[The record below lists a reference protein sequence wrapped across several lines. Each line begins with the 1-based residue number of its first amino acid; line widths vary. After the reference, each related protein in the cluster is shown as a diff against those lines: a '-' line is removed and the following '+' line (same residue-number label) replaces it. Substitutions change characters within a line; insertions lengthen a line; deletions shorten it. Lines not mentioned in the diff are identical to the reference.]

1 MNELSEKIE
10 LKEGKILRKK
20 VAREKRNTSQSKADT
35 LAEPKSTSR
44 LRRPR
49 KIKKDPNDQ
58 STVETIIAPNE
69 TVNRMMLA
77 DKEIIQFNLKGIK
90 EVLPFGKINI
100 SFRVVDGDGK
110 EYDEEF
116 NMEDSY
122 NNVIDSISRRPYH
135 FDSFTI
141 YEVQV
146 LDGIVKLEINQKNN
160 HSGKLKFIYKLEVL
174 S

>member
-1 MNELSEKIE
+1 
-10 LKEGKILRKK
+10 
-20 VAREKRNTSQSKADT
+20 
-35 LAEPKSTSR
+35 
-44 LRRPR
+44 
-49 KIKKDPNDQ
+49 
-58 STVETIIAPNE
+58 
-69 TVNRMMLA
+69 MMLA